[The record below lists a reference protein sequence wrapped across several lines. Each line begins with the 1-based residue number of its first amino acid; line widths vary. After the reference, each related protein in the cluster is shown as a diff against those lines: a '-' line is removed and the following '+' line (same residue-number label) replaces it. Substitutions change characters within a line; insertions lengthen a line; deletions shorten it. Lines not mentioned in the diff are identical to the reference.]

1 MMRFTIVGQT
11 DTDQTETISFVGPP
25 HGLKALAACCAQGT
39 TAISEILIRLGF
51 YDIDLS
57 RRVREQLSVF
67 REHNTEDDSTW
78 IEEKIASDA
87 DYELPI
93 VVLSE
98 STRRLSLQPGKLGM
112 IVFNLPA
119 RRIVQVQNSYANL
132 ERSDRGRVRR
142 DGKPTTT
149 FYNYALPAE
158 WTIVP

>member
-11 DTDQTETISFVGPP
+11 DIDQTETISFVGPP

-39 TAISEILIRLGF
+39 VAIAEILVKLGF

-57 RRVREQLSVF
+57 RRLREQLAVF
-67 REHNTEDDSTW
+67 REHNTEEDSAW
-78 IEEKIASDA
+78 IEEKISTDQHY
-87 DYELPI
+87 DLPI

-98 STRRLSLQPGKLGM
+98 STRRLSLQPSKLGL

-149 FYNYALPAE
+149 YYSYALPAE